1 MKNIKNKLLIA
12 VAGFV
17 SVFALTLAP
26 VAGAVVHAQSEGQA
40 QQGVNLTGS
49 GGKTVEGLVK
59 SIINILS
66 WVIGV
71 ASVIMI
77 IVGGL
82 RYVTS
87 AGDSGSVSS
96 AKNTI
101 MYALVGLVVAL
112 FAQAMVQ
119 YVLGKV

>member
-26 VAGAVVHAQSEGQA
+26 VAGTVVHAQSEGQA
-40 QQGVNLTGS
+40 QQGVNLTGG

-59 SIINILS
+59 SVINILS

>member
-1 MKNIKNKLLIA
+1 MKSIKNKLLIA
-12 VAGFV
+12 VAGLV
-17 SVFALTLAP
+17 SVFTLTLAP
-26 VAGAVVHAQSEGQA
+26 VAGTVVHAQSEGEA
-40 QQGVNLTGS
+40 QQGVNLAGG
-49 GGKTVEGLVK
+49 GGKTVDGLVK
-59 SIINILS
+59 SVINILS

-87 AGDSGSVSS
+87 AGDSSSVSG

-101 MYALVGLVVAL
+101 MYAVVGLVVAL
-112 FAQAMVQ
+112 FAQAIVQ